1 MPSDIIFIADKK
13 ESSRFELIIN
23 SVKIVSFRVDENLK
37 KWIESAWKE
46 NGFSSRS
53 DYLRNIIEDV
63 VMNTDKYNFKN
74 NGLLPFKCKYT
85 VTFKI
90 DNSLLEKLDKI
101 VEKKGYYTRSDFL
114 RDLFN
119 YLMNLTAE

>member
-1 MPSDIIFIADKK
+1 M
-13 ESSRFELIIN
+13 
-23 SVKIVSFRVDENLK
+23 
-37 KWIESAWKE
+37 
-46 NGFSSRS
+46 
-53 DYLRNIIEDV
+53 
-63 VMNTDKYNFKN
+63 
-74 NGLLPFKCKYT
+74 
-85 VTFKI
+85 